1 MVQTLVSYYI
11 ISCMSI
17 TGWRLRYFSP
27 EPHVIYTS
35 QTKFISMTKMV
46 AAIFGSNIFGGNT
59 DKLLKEAIRG
69 VEDAGCIVERIDIA
83 HHPVASCMQTFG
95 CMFEPRCAIE
105 DGFEKYFNILKKA
118 DGVIVATPVMTYG
131 IPGAL
136 KSFIDRCQPFY
147 MAKYYR
153 KQPFIKPD
161 HAKIR
166 KMLFICIGGMNKDDI
181 FTGPVLTAKAFSD
194 IIDAKYSDELLQN
207 DMDTIGNIE
216 KRPEVLAAAYEKGL
230 ALGKGIVNEREK

>member
-1 MVQTLVSYYI
+1 
-11 ISCMSI
+11 
-17 TGWRLRYFSP
+17 
-27 EPHVIYTS
+27 
-35 QTKFISMTKMV
+35 MTKMV

-69 VEDAGCIVERIDIA
+69 VEDAGCTVERIDIA

-118 DGVIVATPVMTYG
+118 DGIIMATPVMTYA

-181 FTGPVLTAKAFSD
+181 FTGPVLTVKAFSD

-216 KRPEVLAAAYEKGL
+216 K
-230 ALGKGIVNEREK
+230 

>member
-1 MVQTLVSYYI
+1 
-11 ISCMSI
+11 
-17 TGWRLRYFSP
+17 
-27 EPHVIYTS
+27 
-35 QTKFISMTKMV
+35 MTKMV
-46 AAIFGSNIFGGNT
+46 AAILGSNILGGNT

-69 VEDAGCIVERIDIA
+69 VEDAGCTVERINAA
-83 HHPVASCMQTFG
+83 HINVHACMQTFG

-105 DGFEKYFNILKKA
+105 DGFDKYFNILKKA
-118 DGVIVATPVMTYG
+118 DGVIVASPVMTYG
-131 IPGAL
+131 VPGAL

-166 KMLFICIGGMNKDDI
+166 KMLFICIGGMDKDDI
-181 FTGPVLTAKAFSD
+181 FVGPTLTMKAFSD

-216 KRPEVLAAAYEKGL
+216 KKPEVLAAAYEKGF
-230 ALGKGIVNEREK
+230 ALGKGIVDARQE

>member
-1 MVQTLVSYYI
+1 APKVKNKVSISDSTYNAVTLG
-11 ISCMSI
+11 M
-17 TGWRLRYFSP
+17 RLVRY
-27 EPHVIYTS
+27 
-35 QTKFISMTKMV
+35 
-46 AAIFGSNIFGGNT
+46 
-59 DKLLKEAIRG
+59 D
-69 VEDAGCIVERIDIA
+69 
-83 HHPVASCMQTFG
+83 
-95 CMFEPRCAIE
+95 
-105 DGFEKYFNILKKA
+105 
-118 DGVIVATPVMTYG
+118 
-131 IPGAL
+131 

-216 KRPEVLAAAYEKGL
+216 KLPEVLAAAYEKGL